1 VAGIAELAR
10 GKGAMILVDGYQALG
25 SMQFDVK
32 KVGIDFLV
40 GGNLKYLLGTAGIGF
55 LYVRRPLVEALE
67 PTVTGWF
74 AQENIGAMDHTRHRP
89 APNARRFETGTPPVP
104 NTYAAEAGIRI
115 LSDVGM
121 ANVEA
126 RIGTLVDSVIER
138 ARAVGYRL
146 VTPLEPERHGPM
158 VNIVSTDAE
167 RLVAELE
174 ERGVVTSCRDNALRV
189 SLHFY
194 NDDRD
199 IDHLFTELERLSKL
213 IRRA

>member
-1 VAGIAELAR
+1 
-10 GKGAMILVDGYQALG
+10 
-25 SMQFDVK
+25 VK
-32 KVGIDFLV
+32 KARIDFLV

-55 LYVRRPLVEALE
+55 LYVRRPLIESLE

-104 NTYAAEAGIRI
+104 NAYAAEAGIRI

-121 ANVEA
+121 ANIEA

-138 ARAVGYRL
+138 ARAAGYRL
-146 VTPLEPERHGPM
+146 VTPLEPDRHGPM

-174 ERGVVTSCRDNALRV
+174 ERNVVVSCRDSALRV

-199 IDHLFTELERLSKL
+199 IDHLFTELQRRSKL
-213 IRRA
+213 IRRT